1 MVLVGDTAVGKSA
14 MIMNYLHNTFSEE
27 YQPSVL
33 DVYKGVKKVK
43 DT

>member
-14 MIMNYLHNTFSEE
+14 MIVNYLHNSFSED

-33 DVYKGVKKVK
+33 DVYKGVKKVLE
-43 DT
+43 T